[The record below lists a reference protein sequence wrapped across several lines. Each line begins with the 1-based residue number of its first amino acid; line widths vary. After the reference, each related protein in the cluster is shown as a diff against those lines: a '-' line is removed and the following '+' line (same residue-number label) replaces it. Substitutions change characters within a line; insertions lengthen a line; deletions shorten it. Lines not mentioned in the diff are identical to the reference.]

1 VGDKHPSE
9 KEITMKSD
17 TELHNDVLAE
27 LKWEPSVNAAHIGV
41 TVNDGVV
48 TLTGHV
54 PSYAEKHAAEKA
66 AKRVYG
72 VKAVADELDVKLTG
86 SLQRTDEDIAA
97 ACVNALESNYSVPN
111 QKVKV
116 IVDKGWVRLEGEV
129 EWQYQRE
136 AAMAAVR
143 YLRGV
148 RGVSDTITVKPQVS
162 LGDVKNKIEAAFKR
176 NAEIDARRVS
186 VEARDGKVILHGSVR
201 SWAERDEAQQAA
213 WAAPGVTTVE
223 NRLTVTV

>member
-1 VGDKHPSE
+1 
-9 KEITMKSD
+9 MKSETD
-17 TELHNDVLAE
+17 LQHDILAE

-72 VKAVADELDVKLTG
+72 VKAVADELDVKLSG

-97 ACVNALESNYSVPN
+97 ACVNALESNYSVPDEKI
-111 QKVKV
+111 KVV
-116 IVDKGWVRLEGEV
+116 VDNGWVTLEGEV

-148 RGVSDTITVKPQVS
+148 SNTIRVKPHVS
-162 LGDVKNKIEAAFKR
+162 PGDVKNKIEAAFKR

-186 VEARDGKVILHGSVR
+186 IEAREGKVILHGSVR
-201 SWAERDEAQQAA
+201 SWAEREEAQQAA
-213 WAAPGVTTVE
+213 WAAPGVTAVE
-223 NRLTVTV
+223 NQLTITP